1 MIFYLLV
8 KNKYKIIVII
18 IMTSVIDFFRLSSPV
33 FTLAIL
39 ELSKLLYVL
48 VVKILFWVSLSHL
61 KLSQTLLV
69 HELRPLLNILQN
81 LFSFS
86 FFLFLLPDLRK
97 VKFYQSPLSV
107 CTHFPLNQWI
117 LFHQLFHAQLI
128 VGIIESLVQA
138 RNAFCV
144 NCRDQVCRYLSTSV
158 YFFTSDVLSHSLVGF
173 FSNFLLETLLKMISI
188 LLEQQRF
195 LILTFLVC
203 RCRKTYCSAS
213 FIHWDV
219 SGPDKVVLNERFGF
233 LFFRLRMPFLDDI
246 KVLQVLSQG
255 FNDFGELGFRIFLSV
270 KFFKFVI
277 KFK

>member
-1 MIFYLLV
+1 
-8 KNKYKIIVII
+8 
-18 IMTSVIDFFRLSSPV
+18 MTSVIDFFRLSSPV

-39 ELSKLLYVL
+39 ELSKLLHVL
-48 VVKILFWVSLSHL
+48 VVKILFWVSISHL

-69 HELRPLLNILQN
+69 YELRSLLNILQN
-81 LFSFS
+81 LFSF
-86 FFLFLLPDLRK
+86 FFLLLPDLRK
-97 VKFYQSPLSV
+97 IKFYQSPLSV

-138 RNAFCV
+138 INAFCV
-144 NCRDQVCRYLSTSV
+144 YCRYQVCRYLSTSV
-158 YFFTSDVLSHSLVGF
+158 YFFTSDVLNYFLVSF
-173 FSNFLLETLLKMISI
+173 FSIFLLETLLKMISI

-213 FIHWDV
+213 FIHWHV
-219 SGPDKVVLNERFGF
+219 SGPDKIVLNERFGF

-246 KVLQVLSQG
+246 NVL
-255 FNDFGELGFRIFLSV
+255 
-270 KFFKFVI
+270 
-277 KFK
+277 